1 MPTLEIFEY
10 EMDTLSHEQPIY
22 WTSKTLRRAR
32 IDYKDSH
39 IEAVTNFIEEE
50 NKKAAE
56 LGTEDYLIQN
66 GNKFNGLLTLVNYI
80 ILWNDVEG
88 TTLQPFQE
96 AKDTIS
102 RLLMELENKRHE

>member
-1 MPTLEIFEY
+1 MPTIEVFEY

-22 WTSKTLRRAR
+22 WSSKTLRRAR
-32 IDYKDSH
+32 IDFNERH
-39 IEAVTNFIEEE
+39 LEAVTNFIEEE

-56 LGTEDYLIQN
+56 LGTETYLIQN
-66 GNKFNGLLTLVNYI
+66 GNKSNGLLTLVNYI

-102 RLLMELENKRHE
+102 RLLIELEKKTHE